1 MKIAEAMKLPPPA
14 IQTLRDAAFLH
25 DIGKIAIED
34 SILLK
39 PGKLTPE
46 ERKTMETH
54 SEKGEKIIA
63 PLSSFKDL
71 REIVRHHQ
79 EWFDGSGYPDGVKG
93 EKISLSARILTVAD
107 VYDALTTTRPYR
119 QAFSHEDAIKMMK
132 AESGT
137 HFDPQILSVFLELIG
152 ESSH

>member
-1 MKIAEAMKLPPPA
+1 MKLTPPT

-46 ERKTMETH
+46 ERKIMETH

-63 PLSSFKDL
+63 PLSTFKDL

-79 EWFDGSGYPDGVKG
+79 EWYDGSGYPDGVKG
-93 EKISLSARILTVAD
+93 EKLSLSARILAVAD

-119 QAFSHEDAIKMMK
+119 QAFSHEDALRMMK

-137 HFDPQILSVFLELIG
+137 HFDPGVLNVFLELI
-152 ESSH
+152 SQKSL